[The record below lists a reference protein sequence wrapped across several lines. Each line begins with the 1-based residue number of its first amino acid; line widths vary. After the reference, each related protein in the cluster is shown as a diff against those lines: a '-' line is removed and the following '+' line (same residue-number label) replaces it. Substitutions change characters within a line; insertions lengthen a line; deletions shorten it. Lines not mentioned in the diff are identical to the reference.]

1 MSMIENNVIIF
12 KYILKQKH
20 IILVWEYKKYYFYTK
35 KTKIT
40 KIIVV

>member
-20 IILVWEYKKYYFYTK
+20 IILVWEYKRYFYTK
-35 KTKIT
+35 KAKIT